1 MRMNTPIELLPSTG
15 RDDAPA
21 AFPTGLVG
29 LVAVTIPPFLYPQHV
44 SIAQH

>member
-1 MRMNTPIELLPSTG
+1 MELLPSTG

-21 AFPTGLVG
+21 AFPTGLDW
-29 LVAVTIPPFLYPQHV
+29 LVAVTITPFLYQQHV